1 MIEAASIDERIAKC
15 EKILKGNRTSQVF
28 APLADALRLKGE
40 LDQAFRICRQGLRVH
55 PDYGAGHLVM
65 AKINLDRK
73 MYDWAEQEL
82 NEAVA
87 LESESRASEQLR
99 VEILLA
105 KGDFEQ
111 AQKLLSKLQMIGGN
125 PLYVQSLED
134 RIKRATQRQART
146 TGETGSVP
154 ATSEDAESD
163 PQKTES
169 VPALFTLARAL
180 EELLDIGGV
189 NQVLCTHPDGV
200 LVDYRGQD
208 TLEPAETA
216 ALCLEMFR
224 VADSEG
230 GRRCLGEPLQMSVVT
245 EAGAIEIVKHEN
257 YHLIVLIGENTN
269 HGALRLKL
277 EEIAGKLELETQAVE
292 G

>member
-15 EKILKGNRTSQVF
+15 ERILKGNDTSQVF
-28 APLADALRLKGE
+28 APLADALRMKGE

-55 PDYGAGHLVM
+55 PDYGTGHLVM

-82 NEAVA
+82 DEAVL
-87 LESESRASEQLR
+87 LEGENRASEQLR

-105 KGDFEQ
+105 KGEFEQ

-125 PLYVQSLED
+125 PLYLQGLD
-134 RIKRATQRQART
+134 GRIKRASQRQART
-146 TGETGSVP
+146 TGETGSSP
-154 ATSEDAESD
+154 AAGEAAEIASSEIESD
-163 PQKTES
+163 P
-169 VPALFTLARAL
+169 VPFTLARAL

-189 NQVLCTHPDGV
+189 SQVLCTHPDGV

-208 TLEPAETA
+208 NLQPAETA

-224 VADSEG
+224 VTDSEG

-245 EAGAIEIVKHEN
+245 GSGAIEVVKHES
-257 YHLIVLIGENTN
+257 YHLIVLIGESTN
-269 HGALRLKL
+269 LGALRLKL
-277 EEIAGKLELETQAVE
+277 EEIAEKLELETQAVE
-292 G
+292 D